1 MQDQKTNR
9 PNANATIVPLVPR
22 RETVPQNVERAEALD
37 MIATYW
43 SNCAVGAE
51 LPNRR
56 DIDPRGMTGVLE
68 YSFMLEMIAGGLA
81 RFRIA
86 GQHLC
91 EIMGMDVRGMP
102 FSSLFQPSARD
113 EMAQILETCTRQ
125 RCRIDVPL
133 EMARKVFMP
142 NRPVKMV
149 LLPLMGETGRVDR
162 ILGAMVSDGSTGG
175 APQRLVRADAPVVHS
190 RPLGQSKNP
199 AAVPSILGVAKE
211 KGPSVVRP
219 ALRLVYS
226 AD

>member
-1 MQDQKTNR
+1 MQDQMTNR
-9 PNANATIVPLVPR
+9 PYANVIIVPLVPR
-22 RETVPQNVERAEALD
+22 QETIPQNVERAEALD

-43 SNCAVGAE
+43 SSCAVGTE

-56 DIDPRGMTGVLE
+56 DIDPRGMMGVLE

-133 EMARKVFMP
+133 ETTRKVFVP

-149 LLPLMGETGRVDR
+149 LLPLMGESGRVDR

-175 APQRLVRADAPVVHS
+175 APQRLVRADAPVVH
-190 RPLGQSKNP
+190 GQPFGQPQSP
-199 AAVPSILGVAKE
+199 AAAPSTLGAAKE
-211 KGPSVVRP
+211 KGPGVARP